1 MASLLTRLG
10 DLQDALDTLARRH
23 KVPGA
28 TLAVARDQELLDFA
42 TGVVNADTGVETTPD
57 SIFQIGS
64 NTKLYTATLVMQLV
78 DAGQVEL
85 DAPVR
90 TYLKDFALRDATAAR
105 EITVRQ
111 LLTHTSGI
119 QGDYFKGFGRGD
131 DAIERYVASL
141 ADIDLVH
148 RPGEMWSYCNS
159 GFVAAGRLA
168 EVVTGK
174 PYHQLLAE
182 RICAPL
188 RLSSTTIRVEEMVAK
203 RCAVG
208 HVPGPGGKPMV
219 PPMVVMEY
227 AQAPA
232 GSLTTSTAAELVRFA
247 QMHLRGGAGPDGG
260 QVLSAESTRA
270 MQEPQLS
277 LPPGGGIDQRMG
289 IGWIMD
295 TWGGKRVIGHNG
307 GTIGQL
313 SFLQC
318 FPDESLVVALLTNSA
333 TGGLMWRDLA
343 RWLFDELAGVSLPEP
358 PKPADPPPALDL
370 SKYAGTYERYGVR
383 AVVTV
388 DGDSLSMQQELT
400 DELSEMQQGQPPAP
414 PVKLRPIDKERFAL
428 KMGGVDGVVAFLGF
442 QGTRPGYLFVGRAA
456 RRTGEAPRSPGT
468 KATVKKTS
476 AAKKGSAKKTAA
488 KRSPATKSAAKKS
501 GARKRAR
508 K

>member
-1 MASLLTRLG
+1 MASLLSRLG

-28 TLAVARDQELLDFA
+28 SLAVAREDELLDFA

-64 NTKLYTATLVMQLV
+64 NTKVFTATLVMQLV
-78 DAGQVEL
+78 ETGQVDL
-85 DAPVR
+85 DEPVR
-90 TYLKDFALRDATAAR
+90 TYLKDFALDDRTAAG

-119 QGDYFKGFGRGD
+119 QGDYFKGFGRGE

-159 GFVAAGRLA
+159 GFVTAGRLA
-168 EVVTGK
+168 EVVTGQ

-182 RICAPL
+182 KICGPL

-219 PPMVVMEY
+219 PPVVVMEY
-227 AQAPA
+227 ASAPA

-260 QVLSAESTRA
+260 AVLSPASTRA
-270 MQEPQLS
+270 MQEPQVA
-277 LPPGGGIDQRMG
+277 LPPGTGSDGRMG
-289 IGWIMD
+289 IGWILD
-295 TWGGKRVIGHNG
+295 TWSGKRVIWHTG
-307 GTIGQL
+307 GTIGQS
-313 SFLQC
+313 SFLYC
-318 FPDESLVVALLTNSA
+318 VPDESLVVTLLTNSA
-333 TGGLMWRDLA
+333 TGGLMWRDLG
-343 RWLFDELAGVSLPEP
+343 RWLFDELAGMSVPQP
-358 PKPADPPPALDL
+358 PKAADPPPALDL
-370 SKYAGTYERYGVR
+370 AKYAGTYERYGVR

-388 DGDSLSMQQELT
+388 DGDALALQQELT
-400 DELSEMQQGQPPAP
+400 HELAEMQPAQPPAP

-428 KMGGVDGVVAFLGF
+428 KMAGADAVVSFSGF
-442 QGTRPGYLFVGRAA
+442 QAGRPAYLFLGRAA
-456 RRTGEAPRSPGT
+456 RRTGAAPKTTGNK
-468 KATVKKTS
+468 KAT
-476 AAKKGSAKKTAA
+476 AKKASAK
-488 KRSPATKSAAKKS
+488 SSARKS
-501 GARKRAR
+501 GAKKPA
-508 K
+508 KK

>member
-1 MASLLTRLG
+1 MASLLSRLG

-28 TLAVARDQELLDFA
+28 ALAVARDDELLDFA
-42 TGVVNADTGVETTPD
+42 TGVVNVDTGVETTPD

-64 NTKLYTATLVMQLV
+64 NTKVFTATLVMQLV
-78 DAGQVEL
+78 DAGEVEL
-85 DAPVR
+85 DSPVR
-90 TYLKDFALRDATAAR
+90 KYMKDFELDDPTAAG

-131 DAIERYVASL
+131 DAIERYVNSL
-141 ADIDLVH
+141 ADLDLVH

-188 RLSSTTIRVEEMVAK
+188 RLGSTTIRVEEMVAK

-219 PPMVVMEY
+219 PPVVVMEY

-247 QMHLRGGAGPDGG
+247 QMHLRGGSGPDGG
-260 QVLSAESTRA
+260 PVLSPESARA
-270 MQEPQLS
+270 MKEPQVA
-277 LPPGGGIDQRMG
+277 LPPGGSVDGRMG
-289 IGWIMD
+289 LGWVTD
-295 TWGGKRVIGHNG
+295 TWSGKKVIWHTG
-307 GTIGQL
+307 GTIGQT
-313 SFLQC
+313 SFMYCL
-318 FPDESLVVALLTNSA
+318 PDESLVVTLLTNSA
-333 TGGLMWRDLA
+333 TGPLLWRDLA
-343 RWLFDELAGVSLPEP
+343 RWLFDELAGVSVPQP
-358 PKPADPPPALDL
+358 PTAADPPPALDL
-370 SKYAGTYERYGVR
+370 AKYAGTYERYGVR

-388 DGDSLSMQQELT
+388 DGDALSLQQELT

-414 PVKLRPIDKERFAL
+414 PVRMRPIDKERFAL
-428 KMGGVDGVVAFLGF
+428 KMGGADGVASFLGF
-442 QGTRPGYLFVGRAA
+442 QGGRPGYLFLGRAA
-456 RRTGEAPRSPGT
+456 RRTGEAPRSSGAKGRADKGSTT
-468 KATVKKTS
+468 KSS
-476 AAKKGSAKKTAA
+476 ARKPTAKKASA
-488 KRSPATKSAAKKS
+488 KRSTAKK
-501 GARKRAR
+501 
-508 K
+508 